1 MFLMVAGAQAGE
13 PRDPTFERLAKV
25 EVFAFGGIGYAG
37 VISQGEKDYE
47 AIFSRQSAAADFER
61 LYATGNLQAK
71 AYSLVGLRLL
81 KPDKYRELSTLLRD
95 SQTEVQTMHGCI
107 SGHEFARVVVEQ
119 IEAGRYP
126 LPKRKPTASK

>member
-1 MFLMVAGAQAGE
+1 
-13 PRDPTFERLAKV
+13 LAKV
-25 EVFAFGGIGYAG
+25 DVFAFGGTGFAR

-61 LYATGNLQAK
+61 LYATGNIQAK

-81 KPDKYRELSTLLRD
+81 NPDKYRELSVLLRG

-107 SGHEFARVVVEQ
+107 MGHEFARAVVEQ
-119 IEAGRYP
+119 IDAGRYP
-126 LPKRKPTASK
+126 LPKQKPTNAM